1 MRIIKNQS
9 LLLLLSLGDHGIG
22 EVKTDLKLKTEKQSG
37 ATCYWKRKEKKKEI
51 VKYMGIT
58 SRLHSLT

>member
-9 LLLLLSLGDHGIG
+9 LLLLSLGDHGIG
-22 EVKTDLKLKTEKQSG
+22 EVKTDLKLKTGNLSG
-37 ATCYWKRKEKKKEI
+37 ATCYWKRKNKKKEI
-51 VKYMGIT
+51 AKGMGKT